1 MSFED
6 AWTTRAP
13 RLTVVLYFEDFSQD
27 APVPVMTYELSEFT
41 TVLGEPLLNNDL
53 FRRCLK
59 TPG

>member
-13 RLTVVLYFEDFSQD
+13 RLTVVLYFEDFSRD
-27 APVPVMTYELSEFT
+27 APVPVVTYELSEFT
-41 TVLGEPLLNNDL
+41 IVLGEPLLNNNL
-53 FRRCLK
+53 FICRLK